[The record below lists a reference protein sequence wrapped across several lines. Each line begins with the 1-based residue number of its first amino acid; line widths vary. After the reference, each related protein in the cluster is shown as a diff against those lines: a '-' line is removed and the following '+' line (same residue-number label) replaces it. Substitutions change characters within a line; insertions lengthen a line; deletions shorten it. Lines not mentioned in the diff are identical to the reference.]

1 MNLKSFGLI
10 YFSLF
15 LCFFCLSLSLSFS
28 LSLSLSLSVCSS
40 EPENVQ
46 ADPHNLTSLLVMWE
60 RPRAVYDAGIEKYSV
75 TYKLA
80 QGEDPPAFEY
90 LTDGDQDVVRDIYVA
105 GVVHGTNACDLELSK
120 LTRRSPTEANHILE
134 GLCE

>member
-1 MNLKSFGLI
+1 M
-10 YFSLF
+10 
-15 LCFFCLSLSLSFS
+15 
-28 LSLSLSLSVCSS
+28 
-40 EPENVQ
+40 Q

-90 LTDGDQDVVRDIYVA
+90 LTDGDQDVVRDIFVA
-105 GVVHGTNACDLELSK
+105 GVGHGTNSCELELSK
-120 LTRRSPTEANHILE
+120 LTHADHQLRSITFWKVCVNEKMKE
-134 GLCE
+134 GMDEETNKETKEP